1 METKALKRLS
11 NIYILLIFAFLYIP
25 IIVIVIYSFNASKSN
40 AVWTGFTFDWYTKLI
55 NDDDVLSAIQ
65 NSLIVAFFSTAL
77 SSIIGTIGAVGL
89 HKYKFKGKGVVNLL
103 LYIPIVIPEII
114 MGISLLVYFSM
125 FQMNFGIFTLVLA
138 HTTFCMPFVLINV
151 KARLAGFDSSIE
163 EAAMDLGA
171 NEFTVFRTIT
181 LPIIFP
187 AVISG
192 AMLAFALSLD
202 DVIINFFVG
211 GPESTTLPI
220 KIFSMLRFG
229 LSGEINA
236 ICTVMLVITFLVLI
250 VSQTIKLKVQK

>member
-11 NIYILLIFAFLYIP
+11 DLYILLIFAFLYIP

-40 AVWTGFTFDWYTKLI
+40 AVWTGFTFDWYAKLI

-65 NSLIVAFFSTAL
+65 NSLTIAAFSTVL
-77 SSIIGTIGAVGL
+77 SAIIGTIGAVGL

-125 FQMNFGIFTLVLA
+125 LQMNFGIFTLVLA

>member
-1 METKALKRLS
+1 METKALKNLSRL
-11 NIYILLIFAFLYIP
+11 YILFIFAFLYIP

-40 AVWTGFTFDWYTKLI
+40 AVWTGFTMDWYIKLI
-55 NDDDVLSAIQ
+55 NDDDVLTAIK
-65 NSLIVAFFSTAL
+65 NSLTIAVISTFL
-77 SSIIGTIGAVGL
+77 SVIIGTIGAIGL
-89 HKYKFKGKGVVNLL
+89 HKYRFKGKEIVNLL

-125 FQMNFGIFTLVLA
+125 IQMNFGIFTLVLA

-151 KARLAGFDSSIE
+151 KARLSDFDSSIE

-171 NEFTVFRTIT
+171 SDFTVFRTIT

-192 AMLAFALSLD
+192 GMLAFALSLD
-202 DVIINFFVG
+202 DVIINFFVA

-250 VSQTIKLKVQK
+250 VSQTIKTSLNK